1 MSTPDT
7 DQKTM
12 LRQQAGHLRSGM
24 KKSSLLIGINA
35 QKLSVTLPF
44 TRIIH
49 YTIRMFSTPTPV
61 NPGESRTIPL
71 FSQSVRA
78 GFPSPA
84 ADYAESG
91 LDFNELLIN
100 NAATTFVVRAE
111 GESMLGAGIFPGDFL
126 VVDRSLVARKEDIVI
141 AALDGEFT
149 VKRLKH
155 RDGRFILAPENPA
168 YPVIRVDE
176 ASELSIWGVVT
187 FVLHGLR
194 AARRQ
199 R

>member
-1 MSTPDT
+1 MYSYP
-7 DQKTM
+7 
-12 LRQQAGHLRSGM
+12 A
-24 KKSSLLIGINA
+24 
-35 QKLSVTLPF
+35 
-44 TRIIH
+44 
-49 YTIRMFSTPTPV
+49 PV
-61 NPGESRTIPL
+61 NPGSPCTVPL
-71 FSQSVRA
+71 FTQSVRA

-84 ADYAESG
+84 ADYVEGG
-91 LDFNELLIN
+91 LDFNALLIN
-100 NAATTFVVRAE
+100 DTATTFVVRAE

-141 AALDGEFT
+141 AVLDGEFT
-149 VKRLKH
+149 VKRLKQKNGH
-155 RDGRFILAPENPA
+155 FILAPENPA

-187 FVLHGLR
+187 YVLHGLR

>member
-1 MSTPDT
+1 MYSTP
-7 DQKTM
+7 
-12 LRQQAGHLRSGM
+12 
-24 KKSSLLIGINA
+24 I
-35 QKLSVTLPF
+35 
-44 TRIIH
+44 
-49 YTIRMFSTPTPV
+49 PV
-61 NPGESRTIPL
+61 NPEEPRTVPL

-91 LDFNELLIN
+91 LDFNKLLIN
-100 NAATTFVVRAE
+100 DAATTFVVRAE

-155 RDGRFILAPENPA
+155 RDGHFILAPENPA

-187 FVLHGLR
+187 YVLHGLR
-194 AARRQ
+194 ASRRQ

>member
-1 MSTPDT
+1 MYSISTAINPET
-7 DQKTM
+7 
-12 LRQQAGHLRSGM
+12 
-24 KKSSLLIGINA
+24 SLT
-35 QKLSVTLPF
+35 V
-44 TRIIH
+44 
-49 YTIRMFSTPTPV
+49 
-61 NPGESRTIPL
+61 PL

-91 LDFNELLIN
+91 LDFNKLLIN
-100 NAATTFVVRAE
+100 DAATTFVVRAE

-126 VVDRSLVARKEDIVI
+126 VVDRSLVARKEDVVI

-149 VKRLKH
+149 VKRLKQ
-155 RDGRFILAPENPA
+155 RDGHFILAPENPD
-168 YPVIRVDE
+168 YPVIKVDE

-187 FVLHGLR
+187 YVLHGLR
-194 AARRQ
+194 ATRRQ

>member
-1 MSTPDT
+1 MY
-7 DQKTM
+7 
-12 LRQQAGHLRSGM
+12 
-24 KKSSLLIGINA
+24 SL
-35 QKLSVTLPF
+35 
-44 TRIIH
+44 
-49 YTIRMFSTPTPV
+49 PTSV
-61 NPGESRTIPL
+61 NPGPPRSVPL
-71 FSQSVRA
+71 FTQSVRA

-84 ADYAESG
+84 ADYVEGG
-91 LDFNELLIN
+91 LDFNALLIN
-100 NAATTFVVRAE
+100 NTATTFVVRAE

-141 AALDGEFT
+141 AVLDGDFT
-149 VKRLKH
+149 VKRLKYRNKH
-155 RDGRFILAPENPA
+155 FILAPENPA

-187 FVLHGLR
+187 YVLHGLR

>member
-1 MSTPDT
+1 MCSTP
-7 DQKTM
+7 
-12 LRQQAGHLRSGM
+12 
-24 KKSSLLIGINA
+24 I
-35 QKLSVTLPF
+35 
-44 TRIIH
+44 
-49 YTIRMFSTPTPV
+49 PV
-61 NPGESRTIPL
+61 NSEISLTVPL

-91 LDFNELLIN
+91 LDFNKLLIN
-100 NAATTFVVRAE
+100 DTATTFVVRAE

-126 VVDRSLVARKEDIVI
+126 VVDRSLVARKEDVVI

-155 RDGRFILAPENPA
+155 RDGHFILAPENPA

-187 FVLHGLR
+187 YVIHGLR
-194 AARRQ
+194 SSRRQ

>member
-1 MSTPDT
+1 MY
-7 DQKTM
+7 
-12 LRQQAGHLRSGM
+12 
-24 KKSSLLIGINA
+24 SSSI
-35 QKLSVTLPF
+35 SVDPE
-44 TRIIH
+44 
-49 YTIRMFSTPTPV
+49 
-61 NPGESRTIPL
+61 ESRTVPL

-84 ADYAESG
+84 ADYAESS
-91 LDFNELLIN
+91 LDFNKLLIN
-100 NAATTFVVRAE
+100 DAAATFVVRAE

-155 RDGRFILAPENPA
+155 RDGHFILAPENPA

-176 ASELSIWGVVT
+176 ASELSVWGVVT
-187 FVLHGLR
+187 YVIHGLR

-199 R
+199 Q

>member
-1 MSTPDT
+1 MYSIP
-7 DQKTM
+7 
-12 LRQQAGHLRSGM
+12 A
-24 KKSSLLIGINA
+24 
-35 QKLSVTLPF
+35 
-44 TRIIH
+44 
-49 YTIRMFSTPTPV
+49 PV

-149 VKRLKH
+149 VKRLKY

-176 ASELSIWGVVT
+176 ASELTIWGVVT

-199 R
+199 Q

>member
-1 MSTPDT
+1 
-7 DQKTM
+7 
-12 LRQQAGHLRSGM
+12 
-24 KKSSLLIGINA
+24 
-35 QKLSVTLPF
+35 
-44 TRIIH
+44 
-49 YTIRMFSTPTPV
+49 
-61 NPGESRTIPL
+61 
-71 FSQSVRA
+71 
-78 GFPSPA
+78 
-84 ADYAESG
+84 
-91 LDFNELLIN
+91 
-100 NAATTFVVRAE
+100 
-111 GESMLGAGIFPGDFL
+111 

>member
-1 MSTPDT
+1 MYSYPIPIAPASPCT
-7 DQKTM
+7 
-12 LRQQAGHLRSGM
+12 
-24 KKSSLLIGINA
+24 
-35 QKLSVTLPF
+35 V
-44 TRIIH
+44 
-49 YTIRMFSTPTPV
+49 
-61 NPGESRTIPL
+61 PL

-100 NAATTFVVRAE
+100 DTATTFVVRAE
-111 GESMLGAGIFPGDFL
+111 GESMLGAGISPGDYL
-126 VVDRSLVARKEDIVI
+126 VVDRSLVARKEDVVI
-141 AALDGEFT
+141 AVLDGDFT

-155 RDGRFILAPENPA
+155 KNGHFVLAPENPA

-187 FVLHGLR
+187 YVLHGLR